1 MIEISLILLSQI
13 GELRDKNMYHFAIQD
28 GDVSVGTLVK
38 ELVNGPHNYIAVGL
52 ENDPEVISNEYL
64 K

>member
-1 MIEISLILLSQI
+1 MIEISLIACLLFQI
-13 GELRDKNMYHFAIQD
+13 GSLKDMYHFAKHD

-52 ENDPEVISNEYL
+52 ENDPEVINNEYL

>member
-13 GELRDKNMYHFAIQD
+13 GSLKDMYHFAKQD

>member
-1 MIEISLILLSQI
+1 
-13 GELRDKNMYHFAIQD
+13 MYHFAKQD

>member
-1 MIEISLILLSQI
+1 
-13 GELRDKNMYHFAIQD
+13 MYHFAKQD
-28 GDVSVGTLVK
+28 SDVSVGTIVK

-52 ENDPEVISNEYL
+52 ENDPEVISNERW